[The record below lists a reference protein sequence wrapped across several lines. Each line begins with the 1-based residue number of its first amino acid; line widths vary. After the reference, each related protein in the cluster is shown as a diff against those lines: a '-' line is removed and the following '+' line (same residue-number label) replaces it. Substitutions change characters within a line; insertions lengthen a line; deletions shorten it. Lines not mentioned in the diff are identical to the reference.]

1 MSNTNPTRYRTAGG
15 SVIVWNGGHYTCG
28 GCGDEIRSYPAP
40 VAVPARHVPAFKPGS
55 GCNKDGQGEQATARA
70 HAAGCRESAGAA
82 LLVKAFGKGS

>member
-1 MSNTNPTRYRTAGG
+1 MAPQRYPTAGG
-15 SVIVWNGGHYTCG
+15 MTVTWQHQPGALEADY
-28 GCGDEIRSYPAP
+28 AP
-40 VAVPARHVPAFKPGS
+40 DLDLGNWKCS